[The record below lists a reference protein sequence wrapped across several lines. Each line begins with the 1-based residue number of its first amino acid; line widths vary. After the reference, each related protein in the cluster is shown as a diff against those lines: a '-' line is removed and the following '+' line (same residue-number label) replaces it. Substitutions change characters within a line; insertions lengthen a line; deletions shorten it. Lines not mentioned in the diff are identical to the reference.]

1 MGIWTQKQ
9 HVLRVLVAMLGL
21 VSSVWLALWYFIPAP
36 PTTLTMAVGFKGGAF
51 DHIAERYRERLA
63 SRKIALNLRY
73 TEGVFDSVKLL
84 NDPNSGIDA
93 ALLFAGITNRESA
106 PNLVSLGR
114 INYAPYWIFYRGTRP
129 VDRLTDL
136 KGKRVIINPAVRG
149 VISPLLNL
157 HGVNATNTPIQVSPG
172 VVASKALVNGEADF
186 VFLPPQEMDG
196 HEVLPLLRNPDIRL
210 LNVAQADA
218 LVRLFP
224 ALSRLVLPQGVADLE
239 RNIPATDVNL
249 IASANVVVVRK
260 GLHPELIYLLAQTL
274 QEVHGNAGIF
284 QKAGEF
290 PTKTDPEFPVADV
303 ALDFYRNGP
312 SLLQRYLPF
321 WTISYA
327 KRAVA
332 ILLAVIAI
340 VIPLLTYAPRLYGW
354 LLNLRLAKLYHR
366 LRIVDAHL
374 NAGLTV
380 DQVTALQVDLEDIN
394 SAASSLPMR
403 HSDLFF
409 ALLVHIRL
417 TRTELAS
424 RLAALGE

>member
-1 MGIWTQKQ
+1 MSIWTQQKYL
-9 HVLRVLVAMLGL
+9 LRVLAAILGL
-21 VSSVWLALWYFIPAP
+21 IALVWLSLWYFIPAP

-63 SRKIALNLRY
+63 SRKIELNLRY

-84 NDPNSGIDA
+84 NDPNSGTDA
-93 ALLFAGITNRESA
+93 AILFAGITNSASA

-114 INYAPYWIFYRGTRP
+114 INYAPYWVFYRGTRQL
-129 VDRLTDL
+129 DRLTDL
-136 KGKRVIINPAVRG
+136 RGKRVIINPAVRG

-172 VVASKALVNGEADF
+172 VVASKALVNGEAEV

-218 LVRLFP
+218 MVRLFP

-249 IASANVVVVRK
+249 LASANVVVVRK

-274 QEVHGNAGIF
+274 QEVHGNAGVF

-290 PTKTDPEFPVADV
+290 PTKTDPEFPVAEV

-332 ILLAVIAI
+332 ILLAAIAI

-354 LLNLRLAKLYHR
+354 LLNLRLEKLYYR
-366 LRIVDAHL
+366 LRIVDTQLKA
-374 NAGLTV
+374 ALTV
-380 DQVTALQVDLEDIN
+380 DQVMALQAELEDIDR
-394 SAASSLPMR
+394 AATTLPMR

-409 ALLVHIRL
+409 GLLMHIRY
-417 TRTELAS
+417 TRTELTS
-424 RLAALGE
+424 RLPALLE

>member
-1 MGIWTQKQ
+1 MGIWTQKKNA
-9 HVLRVLVAMLGL
+9 LRWLVATLGL
-21 VSSVWLALWYFIPAP
+21 AASVWLALWYFIPAP
-36 PTTLTMAVGFKGGAF
+36 PTTITMAVGFKGGAF
-51 DHIAERYRERLA
+51 DHIAERYSEKLA
-63 SRKIALNLRY
+63 LRKLTLNVRY

-93 ALLFAGITNRESA
+93 ALLFAGITNGASA
-106 PNLVSLGR
+106 PNLMSLGR
-114 INYAPYWIFYRGTRP
+114 INYAPYWIFYRGAKQM
-129 VDRLTDL
+129 DRLTDL

-149 VISPLLNL
+149 VIAPLLSL
-157 HGVNATNTPIQVSPG
+157 HGVNPANTTIQVSPG
-172 VVASKALVNGEADF
+172 VVASKALVNGQADV

-218 LVRLFP
+218 MVRLFP
-224 ALSRLVLPQGVADLE
+224 AVSRLVLPQGVVDLE

-274 QEVHGNAGIF
+274 QEVHGNAGVC
-284 QKAGEF
+284 QKTGEF
-290 PTKTDPEFPVADV
+290 PTQTDPEFPVATV
-303 ALDFYRNGP
+303 AQDFYRNGP

-327 KRAVA
+327 KRIAA
-332 ILLAVIAI
+332 ILVAAIAV
-340 VIPLLTYAPRLYGW
+340 VIPLLTYTPRLYGW
-354 LLNLRLAKLYHR
+354 LLSLRLAKLYQR
-366 LRIVDAHL
+366 LRIVDAQL
-374 NAGLTV
+374 KASLTV
-380 DQVTALQVDLEDIN
+380 DQVTVLQIELEDIDRATN
-394 SAASSLPMR
+394 SLPMR

-409 ALLVHIRL
+409 ELLMHIRF

-424 RLAALGE
+424 RVATLPE